1 MDDKELY
8 CTVLECSGF
17 LFIFK
22 SQICIQKLEGEWL
35 YTSTAATLFCWC
47 DISPIQEENL
57 KKKKKKF
64 YFWKILASKYFVVY
78 YQFYCSKARKYFL
91 CISKKSQPWN
101 LG

>member
-22 SQICIQKLEGEWL
+22 SEICIQKLEGEWL

-57 KKKKKKF
+57 KKKKKVLLLKNSRLQ
-64 YFWKILASKYFVVY
+64 IL
-78 YQFYCSKARKYFL
+78 CSLLPVLLFQSTEIFSL
-91 CISKKSQPWN
+91 H
-101 LG
+101 